1 MTMVV
6 VVVLEVGV
14 VSPFGHASHE
24 TGHLALMPAFD
35 CDDVI
40 KRAHVS
46 RSRGLPHREVTDGGA
61 TQSISVLEQILGCS
75 KGDFST
81 GHRRITAQP

>member
-46 RSRGLPHREVTDGGA
+46 RSRGLPHREVTDGG
-61 TQSISVLEQILGCS
+61 
-75 KGDFST
+75 GDAIHQCPRADSWLL
-81 GHRRITAQP
+81 